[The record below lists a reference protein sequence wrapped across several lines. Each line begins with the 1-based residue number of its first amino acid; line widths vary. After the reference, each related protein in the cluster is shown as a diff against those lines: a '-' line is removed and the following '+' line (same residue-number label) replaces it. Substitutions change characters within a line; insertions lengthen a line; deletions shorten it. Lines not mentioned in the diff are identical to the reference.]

1 MEHELEKNY
10 YIRNGK
16 KIKKAT
22 ASTPITDKAD
32 LFKITDTFR
41 ADVKSKEL
49 HEKYLMLWELSVGL
63 GFRISDTL
71 PLTVADVTGND
82 TEITEKKTGK
92 RRMLV
97 LNERLQALTDRYIK
111 KYNLKPDDKLIFAN
125 NSSGIKTKSIDRS
138 QAYRKLKEEV
148 QKVCPDIRFSNHTC
162 RKTWAY
168 MLYLANDKNIAIVQK
183 ALNHSSSLTTAD
195 YIGLSKKE
203 LREKLTNFDPLS

>member
-1 MEHELEKNY
+1 MEHEFEQNY
-10 YIRNGK
+10 YIRNGV

-32 LFKITDTFR
+32 LFKITETFR
-41 ADVKSKEL
+41 ADVKSKKL
-49 HEKYLMLWELSVGL
+49 HKKYLILWELAVGL

-71 PLTVADVTGND
+71 PLTVADVMGND
-82 TEITEKKTGK
+82 IEVTEKKTGK

-97 LNERLQALTDRYIK
+97 LNERLQTLVNKYIK
-111 KYNLKPDDKLIFAN
+111 EFNLKADDKLIFSN
-125 NSSGIKTKSIDRS
+125 TSNGIKTKAIDRS

-148 QKVCPDIRFSNHTC
+148 KKVCPNIRFSNHTC

-183 ALNHSSSLTTAD
+183 ALNHASSLTTAD
-195 YIGLSKKE
+195 YIGLSKQE
-203 LREKLTNFDPLS
+203 LREKLTNFDPLG